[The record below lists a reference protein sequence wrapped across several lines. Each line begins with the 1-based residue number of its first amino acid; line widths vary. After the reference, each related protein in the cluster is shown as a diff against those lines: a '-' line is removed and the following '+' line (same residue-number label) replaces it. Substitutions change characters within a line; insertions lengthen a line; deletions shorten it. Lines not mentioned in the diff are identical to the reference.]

1 MVELDVAFIRE
12 AMEEKGIT
20 NTQLSEELGFS
31 RDYVSDSF
39 RKGKMN
45 PDRLQQ
51 VYDYLGLG
59 EIEWEY
65 DLSDVPTAQLKAE
78 LKKRK

>member
-20 NTQLSEELGFS
+20 NTQLSEALGFS

-65 DLSDVPTAQLKAE
+65 DLSDVSTAQLKAE